1 MPYST
6 YQYLDFH
13 FLLVHNKAGKSAHG
27 EGNEME
33 DKDDKKDKKDKKD
46 VEDNKDE
53 KDAEGNEERMKT
65 CSLQRSWRMFVRHEG
80 VLCLKLGG
88 LRQQR

>member
-1 MPYST
+1 
-6 YQYLDFH
+6 
-13 FLLVHNKAGKSAHG
+13 
-27 EGNEME
+27 ME

-46 VEDNKDE
+46 VEDDKDE
-53 KDAEGNEERMKT
+53 KDVEDEKDEKDVEGNEERMKT